1 LTNATTGSERVVPDQ
16 QPPAGERK
24 ARLIRP
30 VVAHWQFGLVVVA
43 GIAVR
48 IVVVLGYPPILWF
61 SDSYNY
67 LYDAVTHIP
76 DQVRPNGYPF
86 FLRLLLPLHSHN
98 AIGLLQAA
106 MGVVIGVAIYALL
119 RHRGLPWWGATLP
132 ALPVLFDAYELHL
145 EHMITADPLFIF
157 LVTVAVV
164 ILCWSDRPS
173 ILTMAVAGL
182 LIGYA
187 TLVRSVGEPLLVV
200 ALVGMLA
207 RRVGW
212 RRLLTLAVTGIV
224 PIGAYML
231 WFHGTYGQYALTDS
245 SGSFLYSRVSTF
257 AQCSKMNVPS
267 LTAFLCDPTKL
278 KDRPVAGE
286 YIWADDEALP
296 YARYHGEPEYY
307 TPMYHAYGSDTSLRF
322 TAQVNALAKQFAVAA
337 IESQPKDYAKVV
349 IDDVLHTFGW
359 NRQPDLH
366 DYYGNGPNFRFV
378 SAHDMNLQIP
388 WYVTPTQIPGNPTYQ
403 LHSTSAETWC
413 DATCQQNDS
422 QAVVIMQAERD
433 FAGSGQGFG
442 FTKEVQPWAH
452 ALESYQR
459 YVYLPGTLF
468 GLIVLI
474 GAAGVLARWR
484 RWGGLGLLPWLVG
497 ALLIVLPPM
506 TAGFSYR
513 YVLAA
518 APVACL
524 AAGLAFTGEP
534 GGRARRS
541 VLARG
546 DDGSASWGGSTPP
559 APPGKPRRS
568 VRALAADLR
577 RNLGRGGKVDQE

>member
-16 QPPAGERK
+16 QPPARERR
-24 ARLIRP
+24 ARLIGP

-43 GIAVR
+43 ALAVR
-48 IVVVLGYPPILWF
+48 VVVVLGYPPILWF

-76 DQVRPNGYPF
+76 DQVRANGYPF
-86 FLRLLLPLHSHN
+86 FLQLLLPLHSDD
-98 AIGLLQAA
+98 AIGLVQAA
-106 MGVVIGVAIYALL
+106 MGVAIGIAIYALL
-119 RHRGLPWWGATLP
+119 RHRGLPWQGAALP

-145 EHMITADPLFIF
+145 EHMVTADPLFIF

-173 ILTMAVAGL
+173 VWTMAVAGL

-200 ALVGMLA
+200 ALIGMLI

-224 PIGAYML
+224 PICAYMI

-257 AQCSKMNVPS
+257 AECSKMNVPP
-267 LTAFLCDPTKL
+267 LVAFLCDPTKL

-286 YIWADDEALP
+286 YIWADNEALP
-296 YARYHGEPEYY
+296 YAQYHGSPDYY

-322 TAQVNALAKQFAVAA
+322 TPEVSALAKQFAESA
-337 IESQPKDYAKVV
+337 IESQPEDYLKAVAH
-349 IDDVLHTFGW
+349 DVLHTFGW
-359 NRQPDLH
+359 NRQPDPD

-378 SAHDMNLQIP
+378 SLHDMNLQIP
-388 WYVTPTQIPGNPTYQ
+388 WYVTPTQIPGNPTHQ
-403 LHSTSAETWC
+403 LHSTSETWC
-413 DATCQQNDS
+413 DAMCQQNDY

-433 FAGSGQGFG
+433 FAGPGQGLG

-452 ALESYQR
+452 VLENYQR
-459 YVYLPGTLF
+459 YVYLPGTLL

-497 ALLIVLPPM
+497 AVLIVLPPM

-518 APVACL
+518 VPVACL
-524 AAGLAFTGEP
+524 AAGLAFTREP
-534 GGRARRS
+534 GSRA
-541 VLARG
+541 G
-546 DDGSASWGGSTPP
+546 
-559 APPGKPRRS
+559 RS

-577 RNLGRGGKVDQE
+577 RNLGRGGTVDQE